1 MNNFVKTLIEQYFR
15 QNEYKYNENI
25 KLLIE
30 SYFDLDKRTYTK
42 YPDTYILDENMENE
56 DSELDKELK
65 GEESNIG
72 SFIRQNTPIIYA
84 FVTNMMKPA
93 VKIGFTTQGA
103 QKRLQQWQKYFPD
116 AELIGYWTAVEFIED
131 AEKKTKTKVFFQ
143 DFPVHK
149 ETVRKGFANLTR
161 EEFDKEFD
169 SLAQE
174 DFSFDLSTLTRHYS
188 KEFFKKENLEK
199 RLLTKEVV
207 EEIVQT
213 VKDKIKAGDRTDIQT
228 YGIDTFEKQRSGGQ
242 PLPIQN
248 FQKTGLQEEAIKNGL
263 QAIKNNKTH
272 LLLGAVMRFGKT
284 FTAYEIASQAHFRKI
299 IVTSAVAD
307 TRNSWRDDIYHTDF
321 MDKDNFCFIE
331 FDNQKHQGFYLVTN
345 KHEYRMEYEYTETFI
360 EDYQR
365 ENGATVIFFTTLQDL
380 SGKLEN
386 TGEHSIK
393 NRHKEIFN
401 IEWDLLIADE
411 THFASRSS
419 VNGAAL
425 GYTNIPEEAI
435 QDATD
440 ADIKE
445 LTDQDAAAS
454 QMRELIKPL
463 KTKRQLHLS
472 GTPYNIMTTDEFTK
486 ENSDIIGRYSYTD
499 MLQARDEWIEQHPN
513 EPEWHSPY
521 FGVPNLIRFGL
532 NLTKEC
538 RDELKKLKKD
548 NVSDSFSKLFEVRP
562 GTLTFKNRK
571 AIRELMYSIFGNPYR
586 KTDNKLVGFLNRPE
600 IKNGEVMKHIVICMP
615 RVTSCHAL
623 AKLLNEHI
631 FVKNNT
637 KRKVIIAVENDS
649 TIVLR
654 NKGTGGYISDEA
666 QDSNKLNKELNRC
679 ESQGIQTVTLT
690 VNKLMTAVS
699 VPLWDAMLYFKDT
712 ENSQEYDQNVFRI
725 CTRNVHKEY
734 NPDGTIKSMTNLKEN
749 VYLIDFKIERLF
761 NIMIDST
768 RSQNNVKGEKG
779 LGAFERTIKE
789 NVEKMPI
796 YLDGMSNALNKM
808 HELNVKD
815 FMQYYTKY
823 NSERSIEDSIRVQ
836 NFGGWISTDKLDS
849 IIDLFD
855 PDYINKTKKISA
867 SAGEGTDDIVLP
879 SVNKSVSDGR
889 VMKSPGF
896 GSGKLSK
903 EDEKAIKNKRNKVI
917 SLLKNM
923 MYLAMCLDECWTLD
937 DMIKACQKDDKI
949 ANDFGLSYDMLVE
962 IRKHSN
968 SIELN
973 EIDTEIHNI
982 AILMNDKNRSPLE
995 NIQVAIN
1002 KMGQIAKSE
1011 VVTPTNLVDKMLDKL
1026 DGEDLKGKSILEV
1039 NSKYGE
1045 FLIQIYKRFG
1055 KEVANNVKVV
1065 ASSEMTKHFILK
1077 IINILGLDEQNLVEL
1092 DDHNGNGY
1100 YDIKD
1105 FIEAPEKEILKFNK
1119 GMKFDVILANPPYD
1133 NGLHEKFS
1141 IKYFDICDG
1150 EICWV
1155 SPLSFLLGKR
1165 QNKKITL
1172 ELDKYATDIEQIN
1185 GNEYFDAAIGGTM
1198 GIVYVDMSI
1207 NNQGVT
1213 FDGKKY
1219 KECKEISMI
1228 SNDELLMSIKNKI
1241 GCGSLT
1247 DNVHE
1252 HILKEPGTKAFTT
1265 CKTIKNPNENW
1276 WIYRT
1281 KAFSGHSIARS
1292 KEIGEFYAFTS
1303 KQTKYNESC
1312 GLYKILSAKRDRN
1325 DNKYIQYYI
1334 AFNTE
1339 DELKNFWKYIHTDF
1353 FNICLYF
1360 VKTTLHLDNGEL
1372 KYVPWQDFT
1381 EEWDDEK
1388 LFKKYGITKEEI
1400 QHIYDILPN
1409 YYGIERINLDK
1420 YVN

>member
-15 QNEYKYNENI
+15 QNEYKYNQNI
-25 KLLIE
+25 KTLIE
-30 SYFDLDKRTYTK
+30 SYFDLEKRTYTK
-42 YPDTYILDENMENE
+42 YPDTYILDENMEN
-56 DSELDKELK
+56 DQSELDKELN

-131 AEKKTKTKVFFQ
+131 AETKTKTKVFFQ

-149 ETVRKGFANLTR
+149 ETVKKGYANLTR

-174 DFSFDLSTLTRHYS
+174 DFSFDLSSLTRHYS

-213 VKDKIKAGDRTDIQT
+213 VKDKIKAGDRSDIQT

-248 FQKTGLQEEAIKNGL
+248 FPKTGLQEEAIRNGL
-263 QAIKNNKTH
+263 EAIKNNKTH

-365 ENGATVIFFTTLQDL
+365 ENDATVIFFTTLQDL

-393 NRHKEIFN
+393 NRHKEIFK

-486 ENSDIIGRYSYTD
+486 ENSDVIGRYSYTD

-513 EPEWHSPY
+513 QPEWESPY

-571 AIRELMYSIFGNPYR
+571 AIRELMYAIFGNPYR
-586 KTDNKLVGFLNRPE
+586 KTDNKVVGFLNRPE

-654 NKGTGGYISDEA
+654 NKGTSGYISDEA

-867 SAGEGTDDIVLP
+867 SAEEGTDDIVLP
-879 SVNKSVSDGR
+879 SANKSIPDNSGK
-889 VMKSPGF
+889 KSFGF

-949 ANDFGLSYDMLVE
+949 ANDFGLTYDMLVE

-1011 VVTPTNLVDKMLDKL
+1011 VVTPSNLVDKMLDKL
-1026 DGEDLKGKSILEV
+1026 DGSDLKGKSILEV

-1092 DDHNGNGY
+1092 DDYNGNGY

-1105 FIEAPEKEILKFNK
+1105 FIEAPEKEILKFNE
-1119 GMKFDVILANPPYD
+1119 GMKFDVILSNAPYD
-1133 NGLHEKFS
+1133 NGLHEKFEA
-1141 IKYFDICDG
+1141 KYFNLCDG
-1150 EICWV
+1150 QIVWV

-1165 QNKKITL
+1165 QNKKLTVH
-1172 ELDKYATDIEQIN
+1172 LDKYRTDIEQIN
-1185 GNEYFDAAIGGTM
+1185 GNEYFDAVINGTM
-1198 GIVYVDMSI
+1198 GIVYVDMDI
-1207 NNQGVT
+1207 DNQGVT
-1213 FDGKKY
+1213 FDGKGYNK
-1219 KECKEISMI
+1219 CSEISQY
-1228 SNDELLMSIKNKI
+1228 SNDSLLMEFKNIIKPLYEEDDLFSHLKYTPGLTVHGLGMKEHTENNPNLSWWVVRITRFSDRYTLYSNKSYLDTYKNLINIKNSVGKTQKKYLDYYFAFENKQGAINCINYLKTSFARAAYYIVQTGIELFMSGEFKYIPWFDFSNPIFSKSPSEIDDYLFDKFNISDEIRQHIEELLP
-1241 GCGSLT
+1241 
-1247 DNVHE
+1247 D
-1252 HILKEPGTKAFTT
+1252 
-1265 CKTIKNPNENW
+1265 
-1276 WIYRT
+1276 
-1281 KAFSGHSIARS
+1281 
-1292 KEIGEFYAFTS
+1292 
-1303 KQTKYNESC
+1303 
-1312 GLYKILSAKRDRN
+1312 
-1325 DNKYIQYYI
+1325 
-1334 AFNTE
+1334 
-1339 DELKNFWKYIHTDF
+1339 
-1353 FNICLYF
+1353 
-1360 VKTTLHLDNGEL
+1360 
-1372 KYVPWQDFT
+1372 
-1381 EEWDDEK
+1381 
-1388 LFKKYGITKEEI
+1388 
-1400 QHIYDILPN
+1400 
-1409 YYGIERINLDK
+1409 YYGIRK
-1420 YVN
+1420 